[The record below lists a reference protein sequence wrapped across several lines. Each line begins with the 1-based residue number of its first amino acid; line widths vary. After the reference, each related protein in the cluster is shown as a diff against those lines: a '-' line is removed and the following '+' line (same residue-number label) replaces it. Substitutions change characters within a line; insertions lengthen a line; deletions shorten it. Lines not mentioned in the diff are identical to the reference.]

1 MIISSFGIRKIL
13 RRRSECLHHHWR
25 RENVTNDEAPT
36 DRVVSAWLAVAVA
49 TVFCEYAAMHSI
61 LVLTLLSL
69 FFQQHGQRFL
79 FIIGTLYPTVSTT
92 TKPIPPSPK
101 PYVKYER
108 ICLTD
113 RFHRQYSEEEVL
125 FRRRG
130 RALVAAL

>member
-1 MIISSFGIRKIL
+1 
-13 RRRSECLHHHWR
+13 
-25 RENVTNDEAPT
+25 
-36 DRVVSAWLAVAVA
+36 VVSAWLAVAAA
-49 TVFCEYAAMHSI
+49 TVFYEYAAMHSI

-108 ICLTD
+108 ICVTD
-113 RFHRQYSEEEVL
+113 FTVSIQ
-125 FRRRG
+125 RRNFCFGDGAVPWLQRYNYRLG
-130 RALVAAL
+130 KLIEY